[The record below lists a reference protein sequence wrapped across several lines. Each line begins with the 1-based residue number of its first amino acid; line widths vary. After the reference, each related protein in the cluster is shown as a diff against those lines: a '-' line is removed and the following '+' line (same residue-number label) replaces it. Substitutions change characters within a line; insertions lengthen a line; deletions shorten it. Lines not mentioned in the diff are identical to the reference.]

1 MKRLLALFLMIIL
14 VFTLVA
20 CGNNDADKSNDSTPA
35 GNDTTVSADENNN
48 AANGSLTVD
57 TVKNAKETDASLF
70 EYEEVEGGV
79 SITGFN
85 GDDEIVVI
93 PSTIDGKN
101 VVEIERNAFV
111 NNKTMLG
118 LKLADSI
125 KNIGANAFENC
136 VALKVFI
143 SGSSLTNISEFAFN
157 GCKELC
163 DVELNEGL
171 SSLGMLSF
179 GRTNMSELYIPGSV
193 KTIEMPFTANMEK
206 TLKII
211 STAGSEAEKYVSAD
225 GESFNLVFE
234 AK

>member
-1 MKRLLALFLMIIL
+1 MKRLFALLLTIVLM
-14 VFTLVA
+14 FTLVA
-20 CGNNDADKSNDSTPA
+20 CGSDDADKTNESTPN
-35 GNDTTVSADENNN
+35 GNDTTVSADGTVTE
-48 AANGSLTVD
+48 GSMTID

-70 EYEEVEGGV
+70 EYEEVEGGI

-93 PSTIDGKN
+93 PSAIDGKN
-101 VVEIERNAFV
+101 VVEIGRNAFV

-125 KNIGANAFENC
+125 KNMGSNAFENC
-136 VALKVFI
+136 VALKIFI
-143 SGSSLTNISEFAFN
+143 SGASLTNISEFAFN

-171 SSLGMLSF
+171 SSLEMLSF

-211 STAGSEAEKYVSAD
+211 STTGSEAEKYVSAD
-225 GESFNLVFE
+225 GETFNLVFE